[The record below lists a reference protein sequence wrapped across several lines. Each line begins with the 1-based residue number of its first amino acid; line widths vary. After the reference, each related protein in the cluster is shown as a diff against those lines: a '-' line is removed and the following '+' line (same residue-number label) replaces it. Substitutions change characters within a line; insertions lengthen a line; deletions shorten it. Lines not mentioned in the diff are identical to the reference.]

1 MHYILSRFWQ
11 HLVQTG
17 KLSFYKMDSQTKKEI
32 IAEISATAT
41 KTIEQAVRDS
51 LKRALPQEFLDKTT
65 DETIKRIKSSTIPEF
80 KSKGNKIRYEA
91 NNNILEKIDDAMN
104 AIEKGHIERCQER
117 LKEGKALILKQQ
129 KLIRIADR
137 EEDGWEVVKC
147 YLSDDLASDSE
158 DEKQLN
164 KARREAAS
172 NKKKREAN
180 KLKDRKKQFRNAPL
194 FRRNIETFSKSNEGQ
209 SSYRNHFRT
218 PKICYF
224 CGKEG
229 HFQYECPIRRAEQF

>member
-1 MHYILSRFWQ
+1 MMLSIF
-11 HLVQTG
+11 G
-17 KLSFYKMDSQTKKEI
+17 
-32 IAEISATAT
+32 
-41 KTIEQAVRDS
+41 
-51 LKRALPQEFLDKTT
+51 
-65 DETIKRIKSSTIPEF
+65 
-80 KSKGNKIRYEA
+80 
-91 NNNILEKIDDAMN
+91 
-104 AIEKGHIERCQER
+104 IERCQEK
-117 LKEGKALILKQQ
+117 LKEGKAFILKQQ

-194 FRRNIETFSKSNEGQ
+194 FRRNIETFGKSNEGQ
-209 SSYRNHFRT
+209 SSFKNQFRT
-218 PKICYF
+218 SKICYS

-229 HFQYECPIRRAEQF
+229 HFQYHCPIRRTRRF